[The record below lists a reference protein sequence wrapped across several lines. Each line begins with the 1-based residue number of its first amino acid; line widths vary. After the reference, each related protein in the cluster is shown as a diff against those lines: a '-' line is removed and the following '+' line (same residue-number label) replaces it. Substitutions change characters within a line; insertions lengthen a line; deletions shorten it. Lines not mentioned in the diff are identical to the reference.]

1 MSVSVDTLWTLGA
14 LWPYQIDWRTPYE
27 QYVTSM
33 KLLAYVPAAIVELSF
48 LQFIQNRWDLQW
60 DLSAPASLL
69 GFLGLSVAVG
79 FLIDAVGHLLV
90 REWQRRERNL
100 VLFGQPDSRSVLF
113 QYMELLYP
121 NTKNADVE
129 DKVDLVNAI
138 FNSHVS
144 VHVYARRNWDWT
156 FHETSRNLLISSPL
170 TAIGLML
177 SASTWSV
184 LLVTLIP
191 IGVALIDYFVLYKS
205 MKWSLGTYYDYYAS
219 VVLGNLL
226 DKSAQA
232 LSPVQS
238 STDRSGKREK
248 HVEQKR

>member
-1 MSVSVDTLWTLGA
+1 
-14 LWPYQIDWRTPYE
+14 
-27 QYVTSM
+27 
-33 KLLAYVPAAIVELSF
+33 
-48 LQFIQNRWDLQW
+48 
-60 DLSAPASLL
+60 L

-79 FLIDAVGHLLV
+79 FLLDALGHLLV

-100 VLFGQPDSRSVLF
+100 VLFGKPDSRTVLF

-121 NTKNADVE
+121 NTKKADVE
-129 DKVDLVNAI
+129 DKVELVYAI

-170 TAIGLML
+170 TTIGLML

-191 IGVALIDYFVLYKS
+191 ISVALIDYFVLYKS
-205 MKWSLGTYYDYYAS
+205 MKWSLGAYYGYHAS
-219 VVLGNLL
+219 VVLGHLL

-232 LSPVQS
+232 PGPVQS
-238 STDRSGKREK
+238 STDRSG
-248 HVEQKR
+248 Q

>member
-1 MSVSVDTLWTLGA
+1 MSNIASLTNEV
-14 LWPYQIDWRTPYE
+14 
-27 QYVTSM
+27 
-33 KLLAYVPAAIVELSF
+33 LLAYVLPAAIVELSF
-48 LQFIQNRWDLQW
+48 VQFIQNRWNFQW
-60 DLSAPASLL
+60 DLSTPSSIL

-79 FLIDAVGHLLV
+79 FLIDALGHLLV
-90 REWQRRERNL
+90 REWQRGERNI
-100 VLFGQPDSRSVLF
+100 VLFGKPDSRTVLF

-121 NTKNADVE
+121 NTKKADVE
-129 DKVDLVNAI
+129 DKVNLVYAI

-144 VHVYARRNWDWT
+144 VHIYARRNWDWT

-170 TAIGLML
+170 TTIGLML

-191 IGVALIDYFVLYKS
+191 ISVALIDYFVLYKS
-205 MKWSLGTYYDYYAS
+205 MKWSLGTYYGYYAS

-232 LSPVQS
+232 PSPVQS
-238 STDRSGKREK
+238 STDRSGQKEK
-248 HVEQKR
+248 NVAQKQKIQPQ

>member
-1 MSVSVDTLWTLGA
+1 MSNFASLTNEV
-14 LWPYQIDWRTPYE
+14 
-27 QYVTSM
+27 
-33 KLLAYVPAAIVELSF
+33 LLAYVLPAAIVELSF
-48 LQFIQNRWDLQW
+48 LRFIQNRWNLQW
-60 DLSAPASLL
+60 DLSAPSSIL

-79 FLIDAVGHLLV
+79 FLIDALGHLLV

-100 VLFGQPDSRSVLF
+100 VLFGKPDSRTVLF
-113 QYMELLYP
+113 QYMELVYP
-121 NTKNADVE
+121 NTKKADVE
-129 DKVDLVNAI
+129 DKASLMYAI

-170 TAIGLML
+170 TTIGLML

-191 IGVALIDYFVLYKS
+191 ISVALIDYFVLYKS
-205 MKWSLGTYYDYYAS
+205 MKWSLGTYYSYYAS
-219 VVLGNLL
+219 VVLGYLL

-232 LSPVQS
+232 PGPLQP
-238 STDRSGKREK
+238 STNRSGQSKK
-248 HVEQKR
+248 SVEQKH